1 MIIKDLEKWV
11 HYNCP
16 NCNSDISQEEI
27 AALHC
32 NDCNQAIISIK
43 TMTALLTAADDSA
56 VSPGA
61 RQISEEEIERL
72 RIQSENIR
80 MGLTKP
86 QDSA

>member
-32 NDCNQAIISIK
+32 NDCNQDIISIK
-43 TMTALLTAADDSA
+43 TSTAILSATDDSTLPTMTSA
-56 VSPGA
+56 ML
-61 RQISEEEIERL
+61 EEIERL
-72 RIQSENIR
+72 RILSENNNKGFI
-80 MGLTKP
+80 
-86 QDSA
+86 A

>member
-43 TMTALLTAADDSA
+43 TMTALLTTADDSTP
-56 VSPGA
+56 PGA
-61 RQISEEEIERL
+61 IRMSEEEIERL
-72 RIQSENIR
+72 RIQDENIR

-86 QDSA
+86 

>member
-32 NDCNQAIISIK
+32 NDCNQDIISIK
-43 TMTALLTAADDSA
+43 TSTAILSATDDSTP
-56 VSPGA
+56 PGA
-61 RQISEEEIERL
+61 IRMSEEELERL
-72 RIQSENIR
+72 RIESENIR
-80 MGLTKP
+80 MGLP
-86 QDSA
+86 ES